1 MPLIVTGSARLA
13 GVLSRLTD
21 GLADVLAD
29 GDAVGPGS
37 RLLAPRRSADVL
49 RGRLAAAGYNPVR
62 GQWARFTG
70 AVVDAVRVTDLESLR
85 LPAEDAAALLAQA
98 TGPVPRLPAA
108 HHALLLAAARL
119 VELEGP
125 GDLLQDEAA
134 RLLAAGEQVRL
145 AALRRALDWGL
156 VRAMAHLERV
166 GRGGTVTAADRTDA
180 LVELSR
186 VRGGPVGPPSGF
198 VVALSGLD
206 GSGKSSQALA
216 LRTVLQDL
224 GRDVAVQWT
233 RLSASPLLDVVA
245 LPVKR
250 VLRSVRGTA
259 APSRL
264 PGPAV
269 SPGSARGSALDWG
282 WGAVLAGVDGLE
294 RRRAVGVHLRQ
305 GRAVLC
311 DRWVLDSLVQLQVD
325 YGRAGPLPRGLLTAL
340 APAPLAAFLLD
351 VDAVE
356 AHRRKPE
363 QYDALQLAAQADSYR
378 RAAAE
383 LGVTVLDGTR
393 SREQVTE
400 QVARA
405 VWAALGRR
413 DGP

>member
-1 MPLIVTGSARLA
+1 MTGPAALA
-13 GVLSRLTD
+13 GVMPGLTY
-21 GLADVLAD
+21 GLADVLVD
-29 GDAVGPGS
+29 GDAGGRGG
-37 RLLAPRRSADVL
+37 RLVAPRRSADVL
-49 RGRLAAAGYNPVR
+49 RGRLAAAGYTPVR

-70 AVVDAVRVTDLESLR
+70 AGVDAVRVTDLESLR
-85 LPAEDAAALLAQA
+85 LPAEDAGALLAQA

-134 RLLAAGEQVRL
+134 RLLATGEQVRL
-145 AALRRALDWGL
+145 AALRRALGWGL
-156 VRAMAHLERV
+156 VRAMTHLERV
-166 GRGGTVTAADRTDA
+166 GRGGTVTAADRADA

-224 GRDVAVQWT
+224 DRDVAVQWT
-233 RLSASPLLDVVA
+233 RLSASPLLDIVA
-245 LPVKR
+245 RPVKR
-250 VLRSVRGTA
+250 ALRSLRGTPAPPDRAATGPGA
-259 APSRL
+259 APE
-264 PGPAV
+264 A
-269 SPGSARGSALDWG
+269 ARGTALDWG

-294 RRRAVGVHLRQ
+294 RRRAVAVHLRQ

-311 DRWVLDSLVQLQVD
+311 DRWALDSLVQLQVD

-340 APAPLAAFLLD
+340 APAPLAAFLLE
-351 VDAVE
+351 VDAAE

-363 QYDALQLAAQADSYR
+363 QYDARQLAAQADSYR
-378 RAAAE
+378 RAAAD
-383 LGVTVLDGTR
+383 LGVTVLDGTH

-405 VWAALGRR
+405 VWAALARR